1 MPRASTD
8 DGGKM
13 FLDLA
18 LELVRAKNYVSFTKL
33 AQELGCGVT
42 TVYRY
47 YHGDKEFHDAFR
59 ASRQAAVEEIKQHM
73 YDRALGND
81 GKPSSDM
88 LTMYALNN
96 FDEEIVERMQ
106 KQKSLEISIN
116 INVPAVSE
124 SIEGWGRLVEE
135 AEFKQLPDGS

>member
-1 MPRASTD
+1 MPRASAD

-13 FLDLA
+13 FLDSA

-47 YHGDKEFHDAFR
+47 YHGNKEFHDAFR
-59 ASRQAAVEEIKQHM
+59 ASRQAKVEEVKEAVFA
-73 YDRALGND
+73 RATGAD
-81 GKPSSDM
+81 GRPSSDM
-88 LTMYALNN
+88 LAMYTLNN